1 MAAITSIRKRLS
13 DDDFSKKISRFDDP
27 SGGNAWL
34 ADESIFRYGRR
45 SRDSLKILSMFSLNF
60 RYTDSPLIR
69 SSIFNSLSIEIE
81 ITLRV
86 LARQLNARVS
96 LSFRHF
102 R

>member
-1 MAAITSIRKRLS
+1 
-13 DDDFSKKISRFDDP
+13 
-27 SGGNAWL
+27 
-34 ADESIFRYGRR
+34 
-45 SRDSLKILSMFSLNF
+45 MFSLNF

-86 LARQLNARVS
+86 LARELNAPVPFLFLLVVS
-96 LSFRHF
+96 GHADMLALMR